1 MEVHMPGFS
10 DDERVDFNTDEM
22 DWRPDRVQDARDGVH
37 GDLYLHDLDVAIV
50 LERWVKT
57 VRAEDV
63 LTGQSAEGFV
73 RALEE
78 VAAHLRQA
86 DYVPGNG
93 DVPA

>member
-1 MEVHMPGFS
+1 MPGFP
-10 DDERVDFNTDEM
+10 DDERFDFNTDEM
-22 DWRPDRVQDARDGVH
+22 DWRPDRVQAARDGAY

-50 LERWVKT
+50 LERWAKN
-57 VRAEDV
+57 ALDQGI

-93 DVPA
+93 EVPA